1 MLNLVERR
9 NLWYLISLAVIV
21 PGLIAFVLFGVRL
34 GIDFTGGTVWE
45 VQFPRTALQTLD
57 VRQTIINADV
67 RGAEDPLVQVG
78 GGEQVNG
85 QPTQTALIRLRNL
98 REGSSEKARLAD
110 ALRAK
115 YGPFTEL
122 RLESVGPSVGQTV
135 SRNSVLAVAAA
146 SVGILLYLAYAFRK
160 VKRPFLYGICAI
172 VAMLHDVLLVLGI
185 FAILGRIF
193 GYEIDA
199 LFVTA
204 LLTVIGFSV
213 HDTIVVFDRIR
224 ENQLRRP
231 AMDFAQVV
239 NYSLNQTL
247 VRSINTS
254 LTVVFTL
261 LALLLFGGATI
272 RTFVLTLLLGVLSG
286 TYSSIFNA
294 SQLLVSWERGDIQRW
309 FRFGRHRG
317 SGPRPAGAVGD

>member
-9 NLWYLISLAVIV
+9 NLWYLISLALIV
-21 PGLIAFVLFGVRL
+21 PGLIAFALFGVRL

-45 VQFPRTALQTLD
+45 LQFPRTDLQTLE
-57 VRQTIINADV
+57 VRQTIINANV
-67 RGAEDPLVQVG
+67 VGSEDPLVQIG
-78 GGEQVNG
+78 GGEQAN
-85 QPTQTALIRLRNL
+85 TQTALIRLRNL
-98 REGSSEKARLAD
+98 REGSPQKAQLAE
-110 ALRAK
+110 ALRAR
-115 YGPFTEL
+115 YGAFTEL
-122 RLESVGPSVGQTV
+122 RLENVGPSVGQTV
-135 SRNSVLAVAAA
+135 SRNSVFAVAAA

-172 VAMLHDVLLVLGI
+172 VAMLHDVLLVLGV
-185 FAILGRIF
+185 FAILGQLF

-239 NYSLNQTL
+239 NYSLNQTF

-261 LALLLFGGATI
+261 LALSLFGGATI
-272 RTFVLTLLLGVLSG
+272 RTFVLALLIGVLSG

-309 FRFGRHRG
+309 FRFGRRRTA
-317 SGPRPAGAVGD
+317 GPRPASAAGD

>member
-9 NLWYLISLAVIV
+9 NLWYIISLLVIL
-21 PGLIAFVLFGVRL
+21 PGLLCFALFGVRL

-45 VQFPRTALQTLD
+45 LQFPRTDLQTLD
-57 VRQTIINADV
+57 VRQTVIAAGV
-67 RGAEDPLVQVG
+67 PGAEDPLVQIG
-78 GGEQVNG
+78 GGEQAN
-85 QPTQTALIRLRNL
+85 TQTALIRLRNL
-98 REGSSEKARLAD
+98 REGSPEKARIAD

-115 YGPFTEL
+115 YGTFTEL
-122 RLESVGPSVGQTV
+122 RLENVGPSVGQTV
-135 SRNSVLAVAAA
+135 SQNSVLAVAAA
-146 SVGILLYLAYAFRK
+146 STGILLFLAYAFRK

-172 VAMLHDVLLVLGI
+172 VAMLHDVLVVLGI
-185 FAILGRIF
+185 FAILGKLL

-261 LALLLFGGATI
+261 LALLLFGGVTV
-272 RTFVLTLLLGVLSG
+272 RTFILTLLIGVLSG

-309 FRFGRHRG
+309 FRFRRHRS